1 MSPVVIFV
9 TVLVFTL
16 LTVGY
21 VKGIRFVA
29 RHSPDN
35 LVKFHFIMV
44 AVRFVFAITAVGI
57 FALLSPSREDT
68 MQFAALTL
76 GLYLTMIVV
85 TIILKQK

>member
-1 MSPVVIFV
+1 MNPLAVFV

-21 VKGIRFVA
+21 VKGKRFVTE
-29 RHSPDN
+29 HSPDN
-35 LVKFHFIMV
+35 LIKFHFIMV
-44 AVRFVFAITAVGI
+44 AVRFIFAITAVGI

-68 MQFAALTL
+68 VHFAALVL

-85 TIILKQK
+85 TIIFKH

>member
-1 MSPVVIFV
+1 MNPLVVFA

-29 RHSPDN
+29 KHSPDN
-35 LVKFHFIMV
+35 LIKFHFIMV
-44 AVRFVFAITAVGI
+44 AVRVIFAITAVGI
-57 FALLSPSREDT
+57 YALLSTSREET
-68 MQFAALTL
+68 VHFAALIL

-85 TIILKQK
+85 TIIFKH